1 MSLPQ
6 EISIAMQEAI
16 EYLAKTIRYEI
27 QEADTHKVIVV
38 SGWNNSDLT
47 RQAIAKYLVGLRAC
61 AIDAALNI
69 RAHLANSR
77 SDRLEILSNVEEIIG
92 SSERPL
98 SPEQIET
105 ERNPWMAEGIWH
117 LCLVIAANK
126 TSLHPPGKIIALDRV
141 HIAAKDHGFDLIAIY
156 ESQRFFGISIVE
168 TKAYLD
174 RPNQAINHAVA
185 FYKEI
190 DNEQHNLRIRQNVEN
205 MRVALP
211 KKKQNLI
218 SPSFWKQIRSYIP
231 NPHYDAKKSM
241 CWTNCRPSFKELIP
255 DKNHIIVMPHIIK
268 GFTNFFDSI
277 AAEMR
282 KFAMGL

>member
-1 MSLPQ
+1 MSLPK
-6 EISIAMQEAI
+6 EISIAMQDAI
-16 EYLAKTIRYEI
+16 EYLTKTIRYEI

-69 RAHLANSR
+69 RAYLADSQ
-77 SDRLEILSNVEEIIG
+77 SDCLEIVSNVEEIIG

-126 TSLHPPGKIIALDRV
+126 TPLHPPGKIIALDRV

-156 ESQRFFGISIVE
+156 ESQSFFGISIVE
-168 TKAYLD
+168 TKAYLN
-174 RPNQAINHAVA
+174 RPNQAINDAVA
-185 FYKEI
+185 FYREI
-190 DNEQHNLRIRQNVEN
+190 DNEQHNLRIRP
-205 MRVALP
+205 L
-211 KKKQNLI
+211 L
-218 SPSFWKQIRSYIP
+218 SGS
-231 NPHYDAKKSM
+231 
-241 CWTNCRPSFKELIP
+241 
-255 DKNHIIVMPHIIK
+255 
-268 GFTNFFDSI
+268 G
-277 AAEMR
+277 
-282 KFAMGL
+282 